1 MQKNCW
7 SFCQNRK
14 LRCQRQMGKNSLL
27 HGSNAGTPKWKGSKE
42 HKTWQY
48 LTWRMKC
55 GKRWKRSINHPNISK
70 ELDTK
75 YVAFRL
81 TNQQYCNRKNNHRG
95 DEQKYIKS
103 QGKRTTSNEWIYR
116 EIQWDLLGDLV
127 NLFKK
132 GNTKEK
138 RSIPEDEGQLFADI
152 LSTFDSKSLDL
163 RKIMEWSVTLKPWS
177 IFKE

>member
-1 MQKNCW
+1 
-7 SFCQNRK
+7 
-14 LRCQRQMGKNSLL
+14 
-27 HGSNAGTPKWKGSKE
+27 
-42 HKTWQY
+42 
-48 LTWRMKC
+48 MKC
-55 GKRWKRSINHPNISK
+55 GKRWKRSTNHPNISK

-75 YVAFRL
+75 YVAFRS
-81 TNQQYCNRKNNHRG
+81 TNQQYCNRKNNYRG

-103 QGKRTTSNEWIYR
+103 QGKRTTRNEWIYW
-116 EIQWDLLGDLV
+116 EIQWDLLWDLV

-152 LSTFDSKSLDL
+152 LSTFDSKSFDL

-177 IFKE
+177 IFKEENKGRTNQKSPFRNHFGAAINDSTYNDSTPMYPRLSCRC